1 LTTDSKQAYFPYK
14 IRLFRSS
21 RAGRFLLH
29 FLELQIPMTSGAF
42 VCYLMGRLIPASS
55 SYATAYHPGTY
66 LYTAA
71 DVLFLSVPVALW
83 MVLRGH
89 GWRHSAEM
97 AVAMI
102 APVAAIMVLGELT
115 GYAYRLW
122 LLTAGYP
129 AMSLGML
136 IDMLYHR
143 DHFTRRVGHLVH
155 AEDY

>member
-1 LTTDSKQAYFPYK
+1 
-14 IRLFRSS
+14 
-21 RAGRFLLH
+21 
-29 FLELQIPMTSGAF
+29 
-42 VCYLMGRLIPASS
+42 
-55 SYATAYHPGTY
+55 
-66 LYTAA
+66 
-71 DVLFLSVPVALW
+71 
-83 MVLRGH
+83 
-89 GWRHSAEM
+89 M